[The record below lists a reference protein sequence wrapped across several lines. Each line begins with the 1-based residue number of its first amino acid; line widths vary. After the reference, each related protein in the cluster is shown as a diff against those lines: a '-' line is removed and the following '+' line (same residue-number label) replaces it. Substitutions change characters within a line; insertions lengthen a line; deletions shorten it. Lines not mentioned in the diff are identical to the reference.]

1 MPFSAGPNIAAR
13 PNLVFEYDLGDVQ
26 NSYKGEPTTNLVPSP
41 YDYST
46 YAYVSGPV
54 NTTVLNETGNTITS
68 KRYTVTNAINVAR
81 AAIYPVTTTNTN
93 YTFSF
98 KWKYNGSTTAT
109 PTFTVSAAKGNPET
123 ANNSFNSQSTTTA
136 AIGNGWYLTVYT
148 FNFSSNP
155 TSGCILT
162 FGLNTGGTA
171 SYVGETYDIYQAQFE
186 LKDHKTQYVLGTRSN
201 TQGLLDVSGQNTTI
215 NLVNMSYTSTAGLLF
230 NGTTTEMHPTTIWS
244 YLSSSAMECVFNSA
258 TVSGK
263 KTVFGYAQN
272 DGYSSP
278 TIGSIYLD
286 DNTLN
291 ASVITATQVYRT
303 ATASTTIAANTF
315 YHVVLNKDTSGGNLQ
330 LYLNGTLSG
339 TQTFN
344 AATYGQWSTPGNYIG
359 SNLLDIGKSTNTNVA
374 QGWSTSALSGS
385 IPITRIYNQTLSA
398 QEVLRNYNQ
407 LKTRFNLQ

>member
-201 TQGLLDVSGQNTTI
+201 TQGLLD
-215 NLVNMSYTSTAGLLF
+215 A
-230 NGTTTEMHPTTIWS
+230 TIWS